1 MPLEA
6 RAEMSERVPQDNEL
20 FPSEIDARIA
30 AARFNAHNR
39 NGRRA
44 AAVSQHA
51 RGWVVLIC
59 QYAPVGY
66 LSRDESK

>member
-1 MPLEA
+1 
-6 RAEMSERVPQDNEL
+6 MSERAPQDNEL

-30 AARFNAHNR
+30 AARFNAHNK

-44 AAVSQHA
+44 AAALQHT
-51 RGWVVLIC
+51 RGWVVVIC

-66 LSRDESK
+66 LSRAESE